1 MGHIRNAIDYRV
13 FARTV
18 SGHKRFY
25 IRFLYNGKI
34 FLTRATDAPTS
45 AKAGAIAA
53 RIMQEEDLE
62 SIAKAKESGK
72 RGALDDIDRYAQM
85 PVSKFLL
92 FFWDPQQS
100 PYLSDLAAAGRPLSG
115 SYIHSMRRNAERFF
129 VPIPLFSEMPMRDI
143 KLKHIDSLFREL
155 RKSGKSRT
163 MLNSIRRTIQTPC
176 NWLAVRNGMSKIN
189 FAALIMPKDG
199 ARDRGILTLEELEKI
214 LNLEAVAPWYDSKQR
229 PHLEIRARP
238 RLSDAQKNK
247 GEPAVG
253 WREKL
258 IVVLGALTGMR
269 VGEMRAL
276 QWKNVDLQNGLI
288 QVSSNYTNFDGIKP
302 PKARSKRDV
311 PISTALEGALLEARK
326 IAQLLGAAEPNNFVL
341 LNAAD
346 FHKPISDTTIK
357 RAWLRVLRAIGI
369 SKEEQK
375 ARNLVVHGLRH
386 LYATRLIDAGLTPIE
401 AAKLTGHKVLSTLGR
416 YSDHTQQET
425 LRKSK
430 QILDNIK
437 P

>member
-45 AKAGAIAA
+45 PKAGAIAA

-176 NWLAVRNGMSKIN
+176 NWLSVRNGMSKIN

-214 LNLEAVAPWYDSKQR
+214 LNLEAVSPWYDSNQR
-229 PHLEIRARP
+229 PHLEI
-238 RLSDAQKNK
+238 
-247 GEPAVG
+247 
-253 WREKL
+253 
-258 IVVLGALTGMR
+258 
-269 VGEMRAL
+269 RAL

>member
-72 RGALDDIDRYAQM
+72 RGALDDIDRYARM

-176 NWLAVRNGMSKIN
+176 NWLSVRNGMSKIN

-214 LNLEAVAPWYDSKQR
+214 LNLEAVAPWYDSNQR
-229 PHLEIRARP
+229 PHLEI
-238 RLSDAQKNK
+238 
-247 GEPAVG
+247 
-253 WREKL
+253 
-258 IVVLGALTGMR
+258 
-269 VGEMRAL
+269 RAL